1 MPHTKLR
8 PRMIVL
14 LLSTFICVAIMPAG
28 ARAQTRHAGEFG
40 PQFTFSPFLGVRLG
54 GRIAINTPNV
64 DYLGI
69 HSSFNG
75 GFNLGARVMPGLYGE
90 FMWNRQSTTLSAHDA
105 LSNTN
110 TTLTNHA
117 HLDMWQ
123 GSLLYEIPTHSQLV
137 PFAVAG
143 IGLTHFDSHG
153 ILSFDNRFS
162 YNIGGG
168 VKYLLTRQVALRSEL
183 RYSPSRTTTA
193 STVFCDPFLGCF
205 TTPVSNHAQQ
215 WQANIGLEFRFS
227 SAARRAAGIPPTA
240 SGIGLK
246 KTTQRR
252 RSGFR
257 EHKSC
262 SIEIVWKIEGN
273 VREVYGYSA
282 ALI

>member
-1 MPHTKLR
+1 MSQTKLR

-14 LLSTFICVAIMPAG
+14 LLSTFISVTIAPAG
-28 ARAQTRHAGEFG
+28 ARAQARHAGELG

-75 GFNLGARVMPGLYGE
+75 GLNLGARIMPGLYGE
-90 FMWNRQSTTLSAHDA
+90 FMWNRQSTTLSAHDS
-105 LSNTN
+105 LSNTM

-123 GSLLYEIPTHSQLV
+123 GSLLYEIPIHSPLI

-143 IGLTHFDSHG
+143 IGFTHFDSHG
-153 ILSFDNRFS
+153 ILAFDNRFS

-193 STVFCDPFLGCF
+193 STTFCDPFLGCF

-215 WQANIGLEFRFS
+215 WQANIGLEFRF
-227 SAARRAAGIPPTA
+227 
-240 SGIGLK
+240 
-246 KTTQRR
+246 
-252 RSGFR
+252 
-257 EHKSC
+257 
-262 SIEIVWKIEGN
+262 
-273 VREVYGYSA
+273 
-282 ALI
+282 

>member
-1 MPHTKLR
+1 MSHTK
-8 PRMIVL
+8 PWARMIPVVML
-14 LLSTFICVAIMPAG
+14 ALFCLAIAPAR
-28 ARAQTRHAGEFG
+28 ARAQERHWGENG
-40 PQFTFSPFLGVRLG
+40 PQITFSPFLGVRLG
-54 GRIAINTPNV
+54 GRIAIDTPNV

-75 GFNLGARVMPGLYGE
+75 GFNLGTRIMPGLYGE

-110 TTLTNHA
+110 TTLTNNA

-123 GSLLYEIPTHSQLV
+123 GSLLYEIPVHSQLV

-193 STVFCDPFLGCF
+193 STTFCDPFLGCF
-205 TTPVSNHAQQ
+205 TTPISNHAEQ
-215 WQANIGLEFRFS
+215 WQANIGLEFRF
-227 SAARRAAGIPPTA
+227 
-240 SGIGLK
+240 
-246 KTTQRR
+246 
-252 RSGFR
+252 
-257 EHKSC
+257 
-262 SIEIVWKIEGN
+262 
-273 VREVYGYSA
+273 
-282 ALI
+282 